1 MLAKYM
7 KLSTARAIL
16 RLPPSHEQLYICL
29 PGTFRVLKCYN
40 QTWKIIDLTMNIIH
54 VCIGLLMRKVLKK
67 ARIQVKS
74 TLSYLSKRVVK
85 LDHIDL
91 FFLTQCPLWACHS
104 QYWATMVPLNLGHH
118 HSSIN
123 KNGIWKKN
131 KAYVNS
137 IILFCNQN
145 TE

>member
-1 MLAKYM
+1 
-7 KLSTARAIL
+7 
-16 RLPPSHEQLYICL
+16 
-29 PGTFRVLKCYN
+29 
-40 QTWKIIDLTMNIIH
+40 MNIIH

-123 KNGIWKKN
+123 KNGIWKKKIKHMLIQLSFFAIRILSKHVHVN
-131 KAYVNS
+131 QLSRLNPGNYVIFATS
-137 IILFCNQN
+137 IIFFISINN
-145 TE
+145 RYEIFVH

>member
-1 MLAKYM
+1 MVFSPCNQVWCWRSIWSCLQ
-7 KLSTARAIL
+7 LGLFSDC
-16 RLPPSHEQLYICL
+16 LPPMNSCTSVYPVPSEFSSATIKH
-29 PGTFRVLKCYN
+29 K
-40 QTWKIIDLTMNIIH
+40 KKIDLTMNIIH

-91 FFLTQCPLWACHS
+91 FFLTQCPLWACYS

-123 KNGIWKKN
+123 KNGIWKK
-131 KAYVNS
+131 K
-137 IILFCNQN
+137 
-145 TE
+145 

>member
-1 MLAKYM
+1 
-7 KLSTARAIL
+7 
-16 RLPPSHEQLYICL
+16 
-29 PGTFRVLKCYN
+29 
-40 QTWKIIDLTMNIIH
+40 MNIIH

-67 ARIQVKS
+67 ACIRVKS

-131 KAYVNS
+131 KAYVNFQLSFFAIRIQSKHVHVNQLSRLNPGNYVIFATS
-137 IILFCNQN
+137 IIFFISINN
-145 TE
+145 RYEIFVH